1 MINEIKNIFVKNFF
15 NLSLNQILNVLF
27 TLIITP
33 ILFKN
38 LGSDQ
43 FGLIS
48 LYLTIVM
55 LLSII
60 IGYGYNL
67 NSPQRLAS
75 FNTKHQIQTLLVE
88 ILSVSII
95 ISILLLLFSV
105 SITPL
110 LNLSINQFYIFTFS
124 LIILLSE
131 AINPFFYYQ
140 GKDALH
146 GVALSNFIF
155 IITMLPS
162 LLSLAG
168 C

>member
-1 MINEIKNIFVKNFF
+1 MLNEIKNIFIKNFF

-75 FNTKHQIQTLLVE
+75 FKTKHQVQTLLVE
-88 ILSVSII
+88 ILSVRII
-95 ISILLLLFSV
+95 ISI
-105 SITPL
+105 
-110 LNLSINQFYIFTFS
+110 
-124 LIILLSE
+124 IILF
-131 AINPFFYYQ
+131 FFYFNNAPF
-140 GKDALH
+140 K
-146 GVALSNFIF
+146 FIN
-155 IITMLPS
+155 
-162 LLSLAG
+162 
-168 C
+168 

>member
-1 MINEIKNIFVKNFF
+1 MKLKIFLLKIF

-88 ILSVSII
+88 ILSVRII
-95 ISILLLLFSV
+95 LSILLLVFSV
-105 SITPL
+105 SITAL
-110 LNLSINQFYIFTFS
+110 LN
-124 LIILLSE
+124 
-131 AINPFFYYQ
+131 
-140 GKDALH
+140 
-146 GVALSNFIF
+146 
-155 IITMLPS
+155 
-162 LLSLAG
+162 
-168 C
+168 

>member
-1 MINEIKNIFVKNFF
+1 MLNEIKNIFIKNFF

-75 FNTKHQIQTLLVE
+75 FKTKHQVKKAK
-88 ILSVSII
+88 S
-95 ISILLLLFSV
+95 
-105 SITPL
+105 
-110 LNLSINQFYIFTFS
+110 
-124 LIILLSE
+124 
-131 AINPFFYYQ
+131 
-140 GKDALH
+140 
-146 GVALSNFIF
+146 
-155 IITMLPS
+155 
-162 LLSLAG
+162 
-168 C
+168 